1 MRKQTNQM
9 MKWLVATLAC
19 CAGLN
24 ATSQTT
30 PLSMKA
36 AIETA
41 INRNFSLKAD
51 SMDLLVTDYQNKI
64 NKADFLPQV
73 NYSGK
78 SEYNISLPASMVPG
92 NMVGYPD
99 KDLVAVQFG
108 TRYNM
113 SSGVEVTQ
121 ALVRKSSRIK
131 LNAAGLY
138 NSIAQTKHSMTR
150 EELVYQVA
158 IAYYALQANAEMIR
172 TTTRDYQNLK
182 DILAIAKAQFENG
195 TLKKIDY
202 ESMAINTANKESYLH
217 QLQTDY
223 NEQLANFNYLL
234 GLPADTKTVIN
245 DTIMQMKHVVDL
257 GNIFLQRLDIRLSGQ
272 LIESKEV
279 EMRSIRAEAKPVISS
294 FFRFN
299 YQAQFNDF
307 TKAFD
312 NDYWSNNTS
321 VGITASISLFDGNRR
336 KHRLNVAESQLKQLR
351 FQGEQTRQLANT
363 EWITATDNLRKD
375 QQQYKITSENLLLAE
390 KVFTTRKALY
400 TEGVT
405 TLMELLDA
413 ESELSESRN
422 LHIQAIINVQTSM
435 VNTYKAKG
443 TLLTEFIQT
452 L

>member
-1 MRKQTNQM
+1 MRRQTNQLL
-9 MKWLVATLAC
+9 KLLVMTIACLAGME
-19 CAGLN
+19 AD
-24 ATSQTT
+24 SQTQ

-41 INRNFSLKAD
+41 IASNYTLKAD

-73 NYSGK
+73 SYSGK
-78 SEYNISLPASMVPG
+78 TEYNISLPAQMVPG
-92 NMVGYPD
+92 NMVGQPD
-99 KDLVAVQFG
+99 KDLVPVQFG

-113 SSGVEVTQ
+113 GSGVEVTQ
-121 ALVRKSSRIK
+121 TLIRKSSRIK
-131 LNAAGLY
+131 INAAGLY
-138 NSIAQTKHSMTR
+138 NSIALTRHTMTR

-158 IAYYALQANAEMIR
+158 AAYYSLQANNELIR
-172 TTTRDYQNLK
+172 STTRDYLNLK
-182 DILAIAKAQFENG
+182 EISTIAKAQYENG

-202 ESMAINTANKESYLH
+202 ESMVINTANKESYLH

-245 DTIMQMKHVVDL
+245 DSIMEMKATIEQ
-257 GNIFLQRLDIRLSGQ
+257 GNMHLQRLDIRLSAQ

-279 EMRSIRAEAKPVISS
+279 EMRSIRAESKPVISS
-294 FFRFN
+294 YFQFN

-307 TKAFD
+307 AKAFD
-312 NDYWSNNTS
+312 NNYWSNNTT
-321 VGITASISLFDGNRR
+321 VGITASISLFDGHRR
-336 KHRLNVAESQLKQLR
+336 RNRLNVAESQLKQLR
-351 FQGEQTRQLANT
+351 FQSEQTKQLANT
-363 EWITATDNLRKD
+363 EWVTATENLRKD
-375 QQQYKITSENLLLAE
+375 QQQYKITLSNLALAE
-390 KVFTTRKALY
+390 KVFTSRKALY
-400 TEGVT
+400 AEGVT
-405 TLMELLDA
+405 TLIELLDA

-422 LHIQAIINVQTSM
+422 LHIQAIINVQTSL

-443 TLLTEFIQT
+443 TLLTEFLQT